1 MCTETYGTEAC
12 QGRFSPASGT
22 TAGRAPVASNRA
34 ARPVLG
40 PWSRRK
46 ISFPTV
52 PILLEVAMSSK
63 RRRKKKARRKHPAN
77 HGKKPQT

>member
-1 MCTETYGTEAC
+1 MERSE
-12 QGRFSPASGT
+12 SS
-22 TAGRAPVASNRA
+22 S
-34 ARPVLG
+34 
-40 PWSRRK
+40 
-46 ISFPTV
+46 PTV